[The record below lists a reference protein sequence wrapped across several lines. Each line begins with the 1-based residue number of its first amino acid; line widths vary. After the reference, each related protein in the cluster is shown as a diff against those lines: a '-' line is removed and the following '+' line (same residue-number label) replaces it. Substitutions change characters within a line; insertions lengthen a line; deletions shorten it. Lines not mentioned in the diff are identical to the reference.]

1 MLPFRFD
8 YEEKLLERVIR
19 SDLQMQQALEKLDT
33 AMGRVDGVYINLTSI
48 PFYQSVLKSK
58 HRGFVI

>member
-19 SDLQMQQALEKLDT
+19 SDLQMQQALEKLET
-33 AMGRVDGVYINLTSI
+33 AMGKVDGGYFNLTCI
-48 PFYQSVLKSK
+48 PFYHSVLKMK
-58 HRGFVI
+58 DRECI